1 MGKTGKLRWTQE
13 RACDKISTKKNRISA
28 ADQILDRQQ
37 IHSRRI
43 KRIMKFTKMQ
53 GLGNDYVYV
62 NCFQEKIENPE
73 KLAIAVSDRHFGI
86 GSDGLILIKPSKV
99 ADCQMD
105 MYNLDGSR
113 GAMCGNGIRC
123 VGKYAYDHHIVDR
136 PNISVETL
144 SGIKYL
150 DMKVEN
156 GKVTAVTVNM
166 GKPEVTS
173 ELPEA
178 ICVDGK
184 EYTFTGISMGNP
196 HAVLFMDEIA
206 GLDLEKIGPKFENHS
221 RFPDRTNT
229 EFVQVID
236 RGHVKMR
243 VWERGSGETMACGTG
258 ACAVAVASILA
269 GHTENTVEVELL
281 GGPLTITWDREKD
294 TVYMTGPAAEVFS
307 GEYDESGI

>member
-1 MGKTGKLRWTQE
+1 
-13 RACDKISTKKNRISA
+13 
-28 ADQILDRQQ
+28 
-37 IHSRRI
+37 
-43 KRIMKFTKMQ
+43 MKFTKMQ

-62 NCFQEKIENPE
+62 NCFEETIREPEN
-73 KLAIAVSDRHFGI
+73 LAIAVSDRHFGI
-86 GSDGLILIKPSKV
+86 GSDGLILIKPSET

-123 VGKYAYDHHIVDR
+123 VGKYAYDHHIVDKTD
-136 PNISVETL
+136 ISVETP

-150 DMKVEN
+150 KMQVEN
-156 GKVTAVTVNM
+156 GKVTAVTVDM
-166 GKPEVTS
+166 GKPEITS
-173 ELPEA
+173 ELPEK
-178 ICVDGK
+178 IIVDGRAY
-184 EYTFTGISMGNP
+184 EFTGISMGNP
-196 HAVLFMDEIA
+196 HAVLFLDEIDN
-206 GLDLEKIGPKFENHS
+206 LDLETVGPKFEFHE

-269 GHTENTVEVELL
+269 GYTDASLDVELL
-281 GGPLTITWDREKD
+281 GGTLRIRWDRESD
-294 TVYMTGPAAEVFS
+294 RVFMTGPAAEVFS
-307 GEYDESGI
+307 GEYEEK